1 MPQCC
6 TAGAIRR
13 IDLSC
18 CLTETGDEL
27 RSSRSVS
34 SFKRTRSARPSFCSG
49 LSRLRTRSS
58 DVPSASLGGLARAAV
73 GRRHSCAMV
82 GQHRPASPGW
92 RRRRGAA
99 HPASGRLVRPRR
111 MLPTMGSRLRREG
124 GAGQRRCPSRCQ
136 QRARRCACPAAE
148 VVAQRPHGCVA
159 RRRAGREHP
168 ERAGVLVTTVV
179 PLPVGKHCNSG
190 SFAAAMATP

>member
-1 MPQCC
+1 MFWFIVAPHEIV
-6 TAGAIRR
+6 GRSLHKPRR
-13 IDLSC
+13 
-18 CLTETGDEL
+18 
-27 RSSRSVS
+27 
-34 SFKRTRSARPSFCSG
+34 P
-49 LSRLRTRSS
+49 
-58 DVPSASLGGLARAAV
+58 RAAA

-111 MLPTMGSRLRREG
+111 MPPTMGSRLRREG

-136 QRARRCACPAAE
+136 QRARRCACPAVE

-168 ERAGVLVTTVV
+168 EPARVLVTTVV
-179 PLPVGKHCNSG
+179 PLHVGKHCNSG
-190 SFAAAMATP
+190 SFAPRREEVFRRYLTSLLHVRSPHYTNV

>member
-1 MPQCC
+1 M
-6 TAGAIRR
+6 
-13 IDLSC
+13 IDPAAWQKPA
-18 CLTETGDEL
+18 T
-27 RSSRSVS
+27 SSAHHDLFS

-58 DVPSASLGGLARAAV
+58 DVPSASLGGLARAAA

-92 RRRRGAA
+92 RRRHGAA

-111 MLPTMGSRLRREG
+111 MPPTMGSRLRREG
-124 GAGQRRCPSRCQ
+124 GAGQWRCPGRCQ
-136 QRARRCACPAAE
+136 QRARRCVCRAAE

-159 RRRAGREHP
+159 RRRVGREHP
-168 ERAGVLVTTVV
+168 EPAGVLVTTVV
-179 PLPVGKHCNSG
+179 PLWASTAIQAPSL
-190 SFAAAMATP
+190 PD